1 MTVLVTLLDGGLLN
15 RLVHV
20 SALKDCCMG
29 LEQRFPEMQPSH
41 AFFLVSMLKDL
52 CMRVQVVSVQGPA
65 ISMGLPY
72 VHAAVDAG
80 SVEVPVMLSGPN
92 MLPVSASLSVSQR
105 MLSQGTLPS
114 SI

>member
-1 MTVLVTLLDGGLLN
+1 MLN
-15 RLVHV
+15 RLAHV

-29 LEQRFPEMQPSH
+29 SEQRFPETQPSH

-72 VHAAVDAG
+72 VHAAADAG
-80 SVEVPVMLSGPN
+80 SVEVPVMLSGSN

-105 MLSQGTLPS
+105 MLSQGTLPP